1 MTIQDGRF
9 LLGSSERYRRG
20 LYREPFYSDSSDYNT
35 NAKSYYDY
43 LARFNGF
50 ISEMVE
56 FVNGLADDIQ
66 DLKDK
71 CEAFNLSNE
80 DVTYTVGQAGDFKTL
95 NDCFDKISS
104 LIVQPHSIRVILL
117 KDYIMDEQL
126 FLINKN
132 YNHITIT
139 SENNVVTTQATKT
152 QRQISVKTNPIFN
165 VKPYFYSLNGV
176 FPTIDFKLENKDFND
191 NINTGYLM
199 DNSVLTFTEKGGS
212 THFNFIGTCAING
225 SNITANYCDF
235 SNNGNREQQEENN
248 KDQIMYGDG
257 LRIFNSSLTG
267 NYMHVHR
274 CGDIG
279 VHLSHGAS
287 GYIDYTEATYNGHH
301 GLMVTTAST
310 CSARNCKITDTTD
323 DNVVSYAGSSIDLRY
338 SDCSRSHTTYGVIA
352 TRSSNI
358 NFDNGISNGSKLSGI
373 MANRGCTIDATG
385 VIASSNGENGVIAS
399 NNSKIDFTEGHANN
413 NGLDG
418 LQSTH
423 GSLIQARLSES
434 NGNNR
439 NGLLAYSGDIYA
451 EGISCDNNKRRGIE
465 STRGGYVSAF
475 NSTISNSGDDNVLA
489 YGSTININESIIYN
503 AGRHGIEAT
512 RGGQI
517 HADRIKITGGK
528 EYGMLSYSS
537 KIYSSNSTIENT
549 TKEPIFSTR
558 GGEIVIYNP
567 NITSTKT
574 IFNIFYASRIITDNN
589 DYSSNTE
596 SNVITSKGLIMK
608 G

>member
-1 MTIQDGRF
+1 MDKKEKILF
-9 LLGSSERYRRG
+9 NANEFSRG
-20 LYREPFYSDSSDYNT
+20 LYKTPFYNNRSDYNT
-35 NAKSYYDY
+35 NSNSYYDY
-43 LARFNGF
+43 LARYNMF
-50 ISEMVE
+50 ISELVDFINNLSNE
-56 FVNGLADDIQ
+56 INDI
-66 DLKDK
+66 KDK
-71 CEAFNLSNE
+71 SEAFNLSNK
-80 DVTYTVGQAGDFKTL
+80 DVIYTVGLEGDFKSL
-95 NDCFDKISS
+95 NECFDKIDN
-104 LIVQPHSIRVILL
+104 LIVQPKNIKVLLL
-117 KDYIMDEQL
+117 KDFVMKEQL

-132 YNHITIT
+132 YNHIIIT
-139 SENNVVTTQATKT
+139 SEKDIVTSEESIT
-152 QRQISVKTNPIFN
+152 QRQIEIKTNPFFR
-165 VKPYFYSLNGV
+165 VKPYFYGLNSV
-176 FPTIDFKLENKDFND
+176 FPIIDFKLENKDFND
-191 NINTGYLM
+191 TINCGYLM
-199 DNSVLTFTEKGGS
+199 DNSTLTFTEKGGS
-212 THFNFIGTCAING
+212 TWFNFIGLCGVNN
-225 SNITANYCDF
+225 SVITSNYCDF
-235 SNNGNREQQEENN
+235 SYNGNREQQEENI
-248 KDQIMYGDG
+248 KDQLMYGDG

-267 NYMHVHR
+267 NYMNVNR
-274 CGDIG
+274 CGDVGI
-279 VHLSHGAS
+279 HLSHS
-287 GYIDYTEATYNGHH
+287 SRGYIDYTNANFNGHH

-385 VIASSNGENGVIAS
+385 AIASSNGENGVIAS

-549 TKEPIFSTR
+549 TKEPIYSTR